1 MENITNRNIGKSTEE
16 AISVIEDEELETLI
30 IASIETL
37 KLQKMKCGINE
48 VLKLMQD
55 SLERSIYRES
65 FDKTLQFLIESDS
78 IKSTCF
84 E

>member
-16 AISVIEDEELETLI
+16 AISAIEDEELETLI

>member
-65 FDKTLQFLIESDS
+65 FDETLQFLIESDS

>member
-37 KLQKMKCGINE
+37 KLQKMKCGIKE